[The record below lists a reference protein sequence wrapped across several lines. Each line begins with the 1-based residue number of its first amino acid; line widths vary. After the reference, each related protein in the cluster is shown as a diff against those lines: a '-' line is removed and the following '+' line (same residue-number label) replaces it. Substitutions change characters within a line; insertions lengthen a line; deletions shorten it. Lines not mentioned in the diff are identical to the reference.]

1 MRALLAQQQ
10 MQQQQMA
17 ARLTPTPPSSTPSMG
32 SDYATVGAHPCMSC
46 ESGALSQHLQQL
58 QLQQHQQQPHLQQ
71 FSPSPPLSSASC
83 GGSSSCSSSIV
94 QENVRPMGSIVNGT
108 PIVSQGATMV
118 ASTQPT
124 LLGFF
129 NMDNSQASG
138 MILPVRPQGGG
149 SIMHGTPFNLP
160 AVPNNH
166 DIYPTQTP
174 TCMPIASFGGGS
186 ITQGTPVNRVDVS
199 SVEDMEA
206 DGVSDDDEENEASR
220 PAEEALDLSIRTSMN
235 RSDRDLS
242 CHAAMQRVSRSLA
255 AQAHPQIS
263 ITDEQGEVTDMS
275 WNAYAQLNGNNGIIR
290 LNGLENFQNDMLS
303 SAPSS
308 SNDFSQS
315 ELHKSSSGSIK
326 LQLSSNYSRMTVDEI
341 FAWIEHSMIT
351 KGLVSFQ
358 EKEQDTAIAALTLQ
372 QPGEDVRVKVE
383 VSQPVGLEGLKGLK
397 IRRISGDH
405 LRYDRI
411 CNELIAC
418 VTMS

>member
-10 MQQQQMA
+10 MQQQQMS
-17 ARLTPTPPSSTPSMG
+17 ARLTPTPPSSTPSMV
-32 SDYATVGAHPCMSC
+32 SDYAAVGAHSCMSC
-46 ESGALSQHLQQL
+46 ESGALSQTLQQL
-58 QLQQHQQQPHLQQ
+58 QLQQHQHQPHLQQ

-83 GGSSSCSSSIV
+83 AGSISCGSSIV
-94 QENVRPMGSIVNGT
+94 QGTVRPMGSIVNGT
-108 PIVSQGATMV
+108 PIVSQGAAMA
-118 ASTQPT
+118 ASTQPAP
-124 LLGFF
+124 LGFF
-129 NMDNSQASG
+129 TLDNSQASG
-138 MILPVRPQGGG
+138 MMLPVRPQGG

-166 DIYPTQTP
+166 DIYATQTP

-186 ITQGTPVNRVDVS
+186 ITQGTPVNRVDMS

-206 DGVSDDDEENEASR
+206 DGVSDDDEESEVSR
-220 PAEEALDLSIRTSMN
+220 PAEEALDLSIRNSVN
-235 RSDRDLS
+235 RSGRDLS

-255 AQAHPQIS
+255 SQPHPQIS

-275 WNAYAQLNGNNGIIR
+275 WNAYAHLNGNNGIIR

-341 FAWIEHSMIT
+341 FALIAQWMIT

-383 VSQPVGLEGLKGLK
+383 VSQPTGLEGLKGLK